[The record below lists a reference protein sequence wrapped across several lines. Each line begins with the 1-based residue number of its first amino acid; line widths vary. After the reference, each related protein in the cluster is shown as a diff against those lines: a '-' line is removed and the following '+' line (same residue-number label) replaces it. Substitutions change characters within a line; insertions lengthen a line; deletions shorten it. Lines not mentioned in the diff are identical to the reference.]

1 VIYLTEKISVS
12 VLLEHDTYNTITD
25 LQKKHGV
32 FSRSALLRDIIDK
45 GLGVVD
51 RELTKNAK

>member
-1 VIYLTEKISVS
+1 MTEKVSVS
-12 VLLEHDTYNTITD
+12 VLLEQDTYNTITD